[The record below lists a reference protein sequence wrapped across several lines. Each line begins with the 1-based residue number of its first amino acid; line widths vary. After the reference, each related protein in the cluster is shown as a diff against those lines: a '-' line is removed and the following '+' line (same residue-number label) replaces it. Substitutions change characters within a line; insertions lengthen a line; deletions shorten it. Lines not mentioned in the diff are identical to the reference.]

1 MVPRIE
7 IILLKSN
14 GFLEIFFHVCA
25 QTINDKFD
33 IKHSAWNVRIKC
45 RWDVSLYFEEF
56 ELLATQITQ
65 SHKKVIMPFFSILEK
80 NMLYKLENKF
90 RPSETKYNIVLLL
103 EIGLLLGIV
112 NSKTFLA
119 HRHT

>member
-1 MVPRIE
+1 MVPRIK
-7 IILLKSN
+7 IILLKLN

-33 IKHSAWNVRIKC
+33 IKHSASNVRIKC

-65 SHKKVIMPFFSILEK
+65 GNKKVVMPLFSILEK
-80 NMLYKLENKF
+80 NMLYKQENILGL
-90 RPSETKYNIVLLL
+90 PETKN
-103 EIGLLLGIV
+103 
-112 NSKTFLA
+112 
-119 HRHT
+119 